1 MNRSTLIIG
10 TLLLSTT
17 MAAPAFASH
26 ASRPAAVSRADKS
39 SPKNYHELSAT
50 AKCGRCGEA
59 GGKHAT
65 VATTPRL
72 ERAISRKGPE
82 GQHLPQSGSDRK
94 IAGFGRE
101 KHDKDDRRGF
111 DKDDRRREDHDR
123 DRDRDR
129 DRDHD
134 RDRDRDRDHD
144 RDRDDRHRD
153 FDHGHRDH
161 DSHGHW
167 HYKERNMSFHGHEF
181 EHRTYYIHGV
191 AYSHFYQPYRYRG
204 IAFEVYAPHYYY
216 TPAFYGWAY
225 SPWAAPVAW
234 EWGWTGNPWYLYYG
248 GWFRPYPVYSSPSL
262 WLTDYLL
269 AQTLEEAYEARMEA
283 SAAKSAAQPAAF
295 GSTPMTPEVKQAIA
309 EEVRRQ
315 LALENYEASTSHQN
329 LPDPGSSGLARM
341 LSDHAAHVFVASD
354 SLDVPSSDGQCE
366 IAEGDAIQLSGPV
379 ASNAVTANLVVLA
392 SKGSDCRKGS
402 IVAVGLADLQE
413 MQNHMR
419 ETIDHGL
426 GELQSKQGKGGLPSA
441 PPAATKPPVATEF
454 AAIAPPADPDA
465 DAANGR

>member
-10 TLLLSTT
+10 TLLLSAT
-17 MAAPAFASH
+17 MTIPALAAH
-26 ASRPAAVSRADKS
+26 ASKPPSVSRADKS
-39 SPKNYHELSAT
+39 SPKNYHEVSPT
-50 AKCGRCGEA
+50 AKCGRCAEA
-59 GGKHAT
+59 GAKRSVG
-65 VATTPRL
+65 ATTPRF
-72 ERAISRKGPE
+72 EHAKNRKGPE
-82 GQHLPQSGSDRK
+82 EERVSPFGKDQHK
-94 IAGFGRE
+94 AGLGGE
-101 KHDKDDRRGF
+101 KHEKDDRRGF
-111 DKDDRRREDHDR
+111 DKDDRRRDEHDHDR
-123 DRDRDR
+123 DRN
-129 DRDHD
+129 
-134 RDRDRDRDHD
+134 
-144 RDRDDRHRD
+144 RDRDDRHHD
-153 FDHGHRDH
+153 FDDGRRDH

-167 HYKERNMSFHGHEF
+167 HYEERNVSFHGHEF

-216 TPAFYGWAY
+216 APAFYGWVY

-234 EWGWTGNPWYLYYG
+234 EWGWTGNPWYRYYG
-248 GWFRPYPVYSSPSL
+248 GWFRPYQVYSSPSL

-283 SAAKSAAQPAAF
+283 SAAKPAAQPAAF

-315 LALENYEASTSHQN
+315 LALENYEAATSHQN

-341 LSDHAAHVFVASD
+341 LSDHTAHVFVASA

-366 IAEGDAIQLSGPV
+366 IAEGDVIQLSGPV

-426 GELQSKQGKGGLPSA
+426 GELQSKQGKDGLPTA
-441 PPAATKPPVATEF
+441 PTAATRPPVATDF
-454 AAIAPPADPDA
+454 AEIAPPADPNA
-465 DAANGR
+465 DAANKQ

>member
-1 MNRSTLIIG
+1 MNRTTLIIG
-10 TLLLSTT
+10 TLLFSTT
-17 MAAPAFASH
+17 MTMPALAAHGSKPPS
-26 ASRPAAVSRADKS
+26 VSRADKS
-39 SPKNYHELSAT
+39 SPKNYHEVSPA
-50 AKCGRCGEA
+50 AKCGRCAEA
-59 GGKHAT
+59 SGKHTTAAT
-65 VATTPRL
+65 KPRF
-72 ERAISRKGPE
+72 EHTMSGKGPE
-82 GQHLPQSGSDRK
+82 EQHLPQFGKDRHD
-94 IAGFGRE
+94 AGFGGE
-101 KHDKDDRRGF
+101 KHDKDDRRRF
-111 DKDDRRREDHDR
+111 DQDDRRRDEHDR

-134 RDRDRDRDHD
+134 RDRDRA
-144 RDRDDRHRD
+144 RDDRLHD
-153 FDHGHRDH
+153 FDNGRRDH

-167 HYKERNMSFHGHEF
+167 HYEERNMSYHGHEF

-191 AYSHFYQPYRYRG
+191 AYSHFYQPYHYRG

-234 EWGWTGNPWYLYYG
+234 EWGWAGNPWYRYYG

-269 AQTLEEAYEARMEA
+269 AQTLEEAYEARTEA
-283 SAAKSAAQPAAF
+283 DAAKSAAQPAAF
-295 GSTPMTPEVKQAIA
+295 SSTPMTPEVKQAIS

-315 LALENYEASTSHQN
+315 LALENYEAASSHQN
-329 LPDPGSSGLARM
+329 QPDPGSSGLARM
-341 LSDHAAHVFVASD
+341 LSDHTAHVFVASNI
-354 SLDVPSSDGQCE
+354 LDVPSSDGQCA
-366 IAEGDAIQLSGPV
+366 IAEGDVIQLNGPV

-392 SKGSDCRKGS
+392 SKGNDCRKGS

-426 GELQSKQGKGGLPSA
+426 GELQSKQGKGGLPTA
-441 PPAATKPPVATEF
+441 PPAATKPPVATDF
-454 AAIAPPADPDA
+454 ADIAPPADPNA
-465 DAANGR
+465 EAATKR